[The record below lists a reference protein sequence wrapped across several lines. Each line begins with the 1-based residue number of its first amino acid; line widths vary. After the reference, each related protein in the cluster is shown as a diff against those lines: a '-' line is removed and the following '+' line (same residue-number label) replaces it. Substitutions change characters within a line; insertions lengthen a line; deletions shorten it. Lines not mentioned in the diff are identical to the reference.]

1 MLTSGKNSAMTM
13 VPTMTAMNTLSGDYY
28 HGEQRLRFA
37 GLQALSMS
45 IGAML
50 LVGLAGVIADI
61 HWRWTFLLYLLGW
74 LLLLPVALTL
84 TEPRRET
91 APGPQSSW

>member
-1 MLTSGKNSAMTM
+1 
-13 VPTMTAMNTLSGDYY
+13 
-28 HGEQRLRFA
+28 
-37 GLQALSMS
+37 MS

-74 LLLLPVALTL
+74 LLLLPVNVQRGHLLATQKSNG
-84 TEPRRET
+84 ESV
-91 APGPQSSW
+91 A